1 MKVLNKY
8 WESDMCLSKV
18 KVNEDKKTIGFDI
31 KNDRLAIVTHDRSIY
46 FCELPKEQVRYIEE
60 VEVRFY

>member
-8 WESDMCLSKV
+8 WESDMCLSKI

-31 KNDRLAIVTHDRSIY
+31 KNDRLAIVTYDRSIY
-46 FCELPKEQVRYIEE
+46 FVELPKE
-60 VEVRFY
+60 